1 MKNEKTKLFISTY
14 FRSWS
19 FTAASVRDQLHC
31 FSEGRWRECVCF
43 NRNHTP
49 TCCTSTRTHIR
60 AHTHTH
66 ARTHTHTHART
77 HTHTRARTHTHALA
91 HTRTRAHTHTHTH
104 TALKYLDFSMTLK
117 PVALAWL
124 VLVVIVVAS
133 RAPAEELLCA
143 HNVK

>member
-49 TCCTSTRTHIR
+49 TCCTST
-60 AHTHTH
+60 HTHTH
-66 ARTHTHTHART
+66 AHTHARTHAHTHTRTHTHTHAHGFKVPWFFYDVET
-77 HTHTRARTHTHALA
+77 CGTR
-91 HTRTRAHTHTHTH
+91 
-104 TALKYLDFSMTLK
+104 MTCTCGHCCSIQSPSGGAFVCSQCK
-117 PVALAWL
+117 I
-124 VLVVIVVAS
+124 VLLWV
-133 RAPAEELLCA
+133 
-143 HNVK
+143 